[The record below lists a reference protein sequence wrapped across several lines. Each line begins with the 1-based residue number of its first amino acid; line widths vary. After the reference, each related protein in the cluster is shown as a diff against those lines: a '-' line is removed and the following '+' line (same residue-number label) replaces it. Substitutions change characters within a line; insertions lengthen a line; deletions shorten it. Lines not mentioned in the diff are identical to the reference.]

1 LNQERSAAIRVAGLS
16 KSFRLP
22 HESRTTVREYVLHPF
37 RRTVWETQTAL
48 LDVSFDV
55 ERGEFFGVIGRNGSG
70 KSTLLKILAGIYRP
84 DAGSVELGGKLS
96 PFIELGVGFNP
107 ELNARDNIRLNG
119 TLLGL
124 TPEELSARFDEIV
137 AFAELERFV
146 DQKLKNYS
154 SGMQLRLAYSIAI
167 QVPFDILLLDEVLA
181 VGDQNF
187 QEKCFATFDTM
198 QATGK
203 TVVLVTHSMAQVT
216 QFCNRCLLL
225 RDGVVQAVAA
235 PQEVIDMYLDQEKSR
250 PTAFDVRLS
259 GPVQPIRGAGP
270 TRKRSA
276 REEPPSQ
283 EQQAAVAFEDAWRLV
298 AAELQ
303 GGGAVKQV
311 MRALGE
317 QMRERGREVD
327 QLTRMVEILSRRHYD
342 NVPLPPEP
350 LRRRMS
356 TRASSVN
363 YLAQGLAAA
372 DKAVAVFG
380 ESPGEPVLE
389 WGCGSGRT
397 LRWLTCYPGWRK
409 AYRGCDSDAEAVAWT
424 ATNIGSEIQLCTE
437 DPPLPYDDSSLGGLF
452 ALGTLTAIHPTRHRA
467 WYAELHRV
475 LRAGSPAL
483 LGTQG
488 PSLAPDGADATGET
502 PVQSLQAR
510 GWAYI
515 ENPGSRAA
523 AFVTERFTRA
533 CAEGLFEVA
542 EYRPRGHGLTDTYLL
557 RRVGRG

>member
-1 LNQERSAAIRVAGLS
+1 LNQEQPAAAIRVTGLS

-37 RRTVWETQTAL
+37 RRTVWETQRAL
-48 LDVSFDV
+48 LDVSFDIDP
-55 ERGEFFGVIGRNGSG
+55 GEFFGVIGRNGSG

-107 ELNARDNIRLNG
+107 ELNARDNIRING

-124 TPEELSARFDEIV
+124 KPEELSERFDEIV

-198 QATGK
+198 QASGK
-203 TVVLVTHSMAQVT
+203 TVVLVTHSMAQVA
-216 QFCNRCLLL
+216 QFCKRCLLL
-225 RDGVVQAVAA
+225 RDGVVQAVGA
-235 PQEVIDMYLDQEKSR
+235 PSEVIDMYLDQEKSR

-259 GPVQPIRGAGP
+259 GPVRPVPSAGLL
-270 TRKRSA
+270 RSRPA
-276 REEPPSQ
+276 HTSPLSQ
-283 EQQAAVAFEDAWRLV
+283 EQQAAAAFADIRRLI
-298 AAELQ
+298 ASGQ
-303 GGGAVKQV
+303 GGHGDGERLT
-311 MRALGE
+311 RALGE
-317 QMRERGREVD
+317 QMRELGREVD

-342 NVPLPPEP
+342 DFPLPPEL
-350 LRRRMS
+350 LRKRMS

-363 YLAQGLAAA
+363 FLAQGLAAA

-380 ESPGEPVLE
+380 ASPAEPVLE

-397 LRWLTCYPGWRK
+397 LRWLTFYPAWRK
-409 AYRGCDSDAEAVAWT
+409 AYRGCDTDAEAVAWT
-424 ATNIGSEIQLCTE
+424 AANLGYEIQLCGE
-437 DPPLPYDDSSLGGLF
+437 DPPLPYADLSLGGVL
-452 ALGTLTAIHPTRHRA
+452 ALAMLTAIHPTRHRA
-467 WYAELHRV
+467 WYTELHRV
-475 LRAGSPAL
+475 LSGGCLAL

-488 PSLAPDGADATGET
+488 PSLAPEGGAVPGET

-510 GWAYI
+510 GWAYL
-515 ENPGSRAA
+515 ENPGGRPA
-523 AFVTERFTRA
+523 AFVTEGFTRG
-533 CAEGLFEVA
+533 CADGLFEV
-542 EYRPRGHGLTDTYLL
+542 EVYRPRGHGLTDTYLL
-557 RRVGRG
+557 RRLS